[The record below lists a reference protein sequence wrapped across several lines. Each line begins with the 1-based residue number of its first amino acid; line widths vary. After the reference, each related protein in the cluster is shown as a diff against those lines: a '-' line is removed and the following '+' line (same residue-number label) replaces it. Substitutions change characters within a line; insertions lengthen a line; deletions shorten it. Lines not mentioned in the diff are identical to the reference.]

1 MAGKPGRREQ
11 PLDPQAGPLERFAL
25 GLRELR
31 ERAGLTYMEMADVA
45 HFAAST
51 LSQAA
56 AGHRLPTRQVLL
68 AYVRACGAD
77 PDPWEERW
85 EVVRHDLFGPEVD
98 RKAAAIAPHD
108 SGPEEVTSFV
118 GREAELTAGSALIE
132 RCRLVTLAG
141 VGGVGKTR
149 LARRLVRQVA
159 DRFKDGQYCVELAD
173 VGGGDSVAAA
183 VAAAV
188 GVHTS
193 AEQDPLDELAT
204 ALHGRGVLLLLDNC
218 EHVLD
223 ASART
228 ARALLT
234 LLPELHV
241 LTTSRQP
248 LDIGEEHVL
257 QVEPLA
263 LPALG
268 DGHLDEAGAEGGFHA
283 TSPAVTLFADRA
295 RAASP
300 GFRITEAN
308 RHTVARVCRKLD
320 GLPLA
325 LEIAARRLRTLTPEE
340 LLERLDHRFRLLGP
354 GGRDRMAHP
363 RHHALRALF
372 DWSYE
377 LCTDAE
383 RAAWE
388 QLSLC
393 SGGVLLTDAE
403 QLCGRTAAYG
413 SREATPADEAFE
425 ALAGLVDKSVLT
437 RAETGGHSR
446 LYMLETVR
454 AYGQER
460 LAENDRAQYALRRH
474 RAWYLGL
481 AAQAGAAYGSSEEAD
496 WLRRLRSEHANL
508 RQIVTAPQAAG
519 EPAETVLRASLAF
532 WLHCLTSGHVGE
544 GAQWM
549 RKIIERHPLPPHPES
564 TLTWCR
570 AVWVAGFLLLLH
582 GDRTGAH
589 EMIGRGEQAL
599 SHVPAADVTAYEVTR
614 AELTAAFL
622 QLRGLAA
629 MMTEDT
635 EGSER
640 YALSALAAGH
650 WSPMLL
656 TQPQCIAQLGFSAV
670 IQGDHARS
678 ITLLEQALAMSEER
692 GDTWHRCYLLWALAI
707 EHGETGRAKEALVLL
722 RRALRHAW
730 EIDEHMGEA
739 TLSETLAWVLAS
751 CGGARSAALVLGA
764 ADRVWHPS
772 GVPRLFGFAAMAAHR
787 ERGLDRARQALGE
800 TEYADAYR
808 EGREL
813 GLRMALEKVFK
824 DMEQLTD
831 RDGTLM
837 EAAEDRTVRPS
848 AGHRA

>member
-1 MAGKPGRREQ
+1 
-11 PLDPQAGPLERFAL
+11 
-25 GLRELR
+25 
-31 ERAGLTYMEMADVA
+31 MEMADMA
-45 HFAAST
+45 HFSAST

-56 AGHRLPTRQVLL
+56 AGRRLPTLQVLL

-77 PDPWEERW
+77 PDPWEKRW
-85 EVVRHDLFGPEVD
+85 EQVRHDMFGPEKERTSVSF
-98 RKAAAIAPHD
+98 D
-108 SGPEEVTSFV
+108 SRDVGLEEATSFV
-118 GREAELTAGSALIE
+118 GREGELEVGSEMIE

-149 LARRLVRQVA
+149 LAGRLVRHVA
-159 DRFKDGQYCVELAD
+159 GRFKDGSYRVELAD
-173 VGGGDSVAAA
+173 VNRGDAVAAA

-188 GVHTS
+188 GVQTA
-193 AEQDPLDELAT
+193 AEQDPLDELT
-204 ALHGRGVLLLLDNC
+204 RALQGRSVLLLLDNC

-223 ASART
+223 ASAQT
-228 ARALLT
+228 VRALLT
-234 LLPELHV
+234 LLPELRI

-248 LDIGEEHVL
+248 LDIGEEYVL
-257 QVEPLA
+257 QVKPLA
-263 LPALG
+263 LPVLG
-268 DGHLDEAGAEGGFHA
+268 GGHRGEAGDEVEFRAA
-283 TSPAVTLFADRA
+283 SPAVTLFVDRA

-300 GFRITEAN
+300 GFRVTRAN
-308 RHTVARVCRKLD
+308 QTVLAQVCRTLD

-325 LEIAARRLRTLTPEE
+325 LEIAARRLRTLTLDE
-340 LLERLDHRFRLLGP
+340 LLERLDHRFALLGP
-354 GGRDRMAHP
+354 GGRDRTAHP

-383 RAAWE
+383 RAAWQ

-403 QLCGRTAAYG
+403 QLCGRTAAD
-413 SREATPADEAFE
+413 EAQDIATPEEVFE
-425 ALAGLVDKSVLT
+425 SLAGLVDKSLLT
-437 RAETGGHSR
+437 RVETGGRSR

-460 LAENDRAQYALRRH
+460 LAESGQAQGALRRH

-481 AAQAGAAYGSSEEAD
+481 AAQAGAAYGSSEQAD

-508 RQIVTAPQAAG
+508 RQIVTSPQAAG
-519 EPAETVLRASLAF
+519 EPAETVLRASLGL

-549 RKIIERHPLPPHPES
+549 RRIIERHPLPPHPET

-570 AVWVAGFLLLLH
+570 AVWVASFLLILH
-582 GDRTGAH
+582 GDRTSTL

-599 SHVPAADVTAYEVTR
+599 AAVPDVDVTASEVAG

-622 QLRGLAA
+622 QLRSLMALMA
-629 MMTEDT
+629 EDA
-635 EGSER
+635 EGCAR
-640 YALSALAAGH
+640 YALSALGTGH
-650 WSPMLL
+650 WSVMLL
-656 TQPQCIAQLGFSAV
+656 TKPQCIAQLGFSAV

-678 ITLLEQALAMSEER
+678 TTLLQEALDMSEAQ

-707 EHGETGRAKEALVLL
+707 EHGETGRAKEALGLL
-722 RRALRHAW
+722 RRALQHAW
-730 EIDEHMGEA
+730 EIDEQMGEA

-787 ERGLDRARQALGE
+787 ERGLDHARQALGE
-800 TEYADAYR
+800 TEYVRAYR
-808 EGREL
+808 EGQQL
-813 GLRMALEKVFK
+813 GLRAALEMVFE
-824 DMEQLTD
+824 DVDQLTD
-831 RDGTLM
+831 QDGTS
-837 EAAEDRTVRPS
+837 APIEDENPDSGHAGAGRWHGTASHSPVAPRHWNVR
-848 AGHRA
+848 ARE